1 VVYKRRPLPIT
12 ILAVIDGVLGS
23 ASTVLALY
31 TATYLA
37 GNPNPPQPENLLAA
51 LGVAAIGAFIA
62 IILIG
67 VIVLGSLIG
76 LALLL
81 KALLLWRGDKKG
93 YWLSIAAI
101 TVSGALALTI
111 HPLVIYALANILA
124 LLPKSRKYLLWEEPP
139 VETYELAVNHT

>member
-1 VVYKRRPLPIT
+1 MVYKRRPLPIT

-51 LGVAAIGAFIA
+51 LGVAAIGAAIA
-62 IILIG
+62 TILIG
-67 VIVLGSLIG
+67 VAVLGSLIG
-76 LALLL
+76 LALL
-81 KALLLWRGDKKG
+81 
-93 YWLSIAAI
+93 
-101 TVSGALALTI
+101 
-111 HPLVIYALANILA
+111 
-124 LLPKSRKYLLWEEPP
+124 PKLRKYLLWEEPP